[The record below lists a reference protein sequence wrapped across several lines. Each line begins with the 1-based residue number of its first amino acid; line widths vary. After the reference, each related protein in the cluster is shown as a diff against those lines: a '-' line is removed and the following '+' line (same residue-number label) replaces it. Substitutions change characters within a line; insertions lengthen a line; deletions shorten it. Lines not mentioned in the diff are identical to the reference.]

1 MTNLRQICF
10 RWRENELYI
19 DYVEQTA
26 GKFLFVMYIYLH
38 TVMGRVKRLSMGFTH
53 LLSKI
58 VTVVTMQSMV
68 VSVKWSANT
77 SFKN

>member
-1 MTNLRQICF
+1 
-10 RWRENELYI
+10 
-19 DYVEQTA
+19 
-26 GKFLFVMYIYLH
+26 
-38 TVMGRVKRLSMGFTH
+38 MGRVKRLGMGFTH

-77 SFKN
+77 SLKN